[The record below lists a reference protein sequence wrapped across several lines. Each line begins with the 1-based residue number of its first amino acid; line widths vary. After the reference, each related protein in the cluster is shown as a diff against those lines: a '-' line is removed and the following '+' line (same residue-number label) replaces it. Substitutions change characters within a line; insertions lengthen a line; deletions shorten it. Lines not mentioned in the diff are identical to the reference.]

1 MMTLMGNTSRPL
13 IALLVGTVAFF
24 ALWVV
29 ALKPGSS
36 SSNGAPPTQGLSA
49 YQAAIKKAHQAVQIS
64 AADNARAGGGGASSP
79 TPSSAAPTPSTVA
92 ATRST
97 AAATPSTKTRSTAT
111 TATHPRATHK
121 PATHTTGA
129 VGRLSVVQ
137 RALRAHKALALLFYN
152 PSAADDQAVKQELA
166 AVPNHHGKVVKLT
179 IPLTELPNYTAVT
192 DQVPVN
198 FSPTLVVIAPSG
210 KAAELVGFS
219 DQFEIAQRVD
229 DALAAK

>member
-1 MMTLMGNTSRPL
+1 MSTPGRPL

-36 SSNGAPPTQGLSA
+36 SSGGTPTQGLSA
-49 YQAAIKKAHQAVQIS
+49 YQAAIKKAHQAVQNS
-64 AADNARAGGGGASSP
+64 ALPSASAGGAAAASSP
-79 TPSSAAPTPSTVA
+79 TPTAPSQ
-92 ATRST
+92 
-97 AAATPSTKTRSTAT
+97 AAATPRTAT
-111 TATHPRATHK
+111 TTQSTVVTHK
-121 PATHTTGA
+121 PATHRTVTHKPANHGPTA
-129 VGRLSVVQ
+129 AGRLSVVQ

-166 AVPNHHGKVVKLT
+166 AVPNHRGKVVKLT

-198 FSPTLVVIAPSG
+198 FSPTLVVIAPNG
-210 KAAELVGFS
+210 KAAALVGFS

>member
-1 MMTLMGNTSRPL
+1 MMRLMGTPGRPL

-36 SSNGAPPTQGLSA
+36 SSGGTPTQGLSA
-49 YQAAIKKAHQAVQIS
+49 YQAAINKAHKAVQIS
-64 AADNARAGGGGASSP
+64 GASNAAAGGGVASSP
-79 TPSSAAPTPSTVA
+79 TPTTPSH
-92 ATRST
+92 
-97 AAATPSTKTRSTAT
+97 AAATPRTAT
-111 TATHPRATHK
+111 TTQSTVVTHK
-121 PATHTTGA
+121 PATHRSATHKPANHTLTA
-129 VGRLSVVQ
+129 AGRLSVVQ

-166 AVPNHHGKVVKLT
+166 AVPNHRGKVVKLT

-210 KAAELVGFS
+210 KAAEIVGFS

-229 DALAAK
+229 DALASK